1 MRMSY
6 WISDVCSSD
15 LVRGAVRF
23 GRSLVVIAFEHL
35 VYARF
40 ARPEQAVI
48 AVAGFARAHRRGELG
63 ENAFEFLFLARLHA
77 QRRDDADGA
86 HIALPHYD
94 WRPGRHAPA
103 RLALSEDFEQ
113 ARGALTAAD
122 AHGDDGIF
130 DDAALAVD
138 QRRADE

>member
-23 GRSLVVIAFEHL
+23 GRRLVVIAFEHL

-63 ENAFEFLFLARLHA
+63 ENAFEFLLLARLQIGRA
-77 QRRDDADGA
+77 SCRVRVC
-86 HIALPHYD
+86 HYV
-94 WRPGRHAPA
+94 RISVVAG
-103 RLALSEDFEQ
+103 S
-113 ARGALTAAD
+113 LTKKLLLVRNTKCT
-122 AHGDDGIF
+122 HSI
-130 DDAALAVD
+130 
-138 QRRADE
+138 